1 MLGLVQCG
9 FEGGQD
15 GVVAA
20 VLGEPLVERA
30 GRAVQRHLLVEGLGH
45 ELHEKYLGGD
55 VRVFAQSLLVPVAG
69 GTDPAEGALRA
80 VGLFDLLAELVV
92 DVGLDG
98 GPVCLG

>member
-1 MLGLVQCG
+1 MVGSALLGPADEGHAADFVDGVLGLVQCG

-45 ELHEKYLGGD
+45 ELHGKYLGGD

-69 GTDPAEGALRA
+69 GTDPAEGAL
-80 VGLFDLLAELVV
+80 
-92 DVGLDG
+92 
-98 GPVCLG
+98 